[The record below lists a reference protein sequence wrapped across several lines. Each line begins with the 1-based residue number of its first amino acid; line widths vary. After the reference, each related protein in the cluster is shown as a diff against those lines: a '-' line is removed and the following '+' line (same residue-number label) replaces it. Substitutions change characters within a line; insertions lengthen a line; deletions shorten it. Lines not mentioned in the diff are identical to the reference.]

1 MTAQEMHLEIDL
13 ELQKLNS
20 NITKNILPEEKDW
33 FLNNEVLKFIK
44 QRTDPLSNRK
54 NTGFQDTA
62 KRVEDIKDL
71 IRTKNSFVEL
81 NNRGENIVHFP
92 SNYLHYVRFDA
103 YMIKTCNIT
112 KSKTKTNLYS
122 CKVDLAF
129 PNNTLDDYSISLVST
144 TNFTTT
150 IFNVVTDLPNN
161 YIVGSEFNKQKFILT
176 KALKIK
182 LETKLKE
189 VLSPN
194 SQIYWENDNTIV
206 IESDTAF
213 NNITIIKSNETD
225 NTLPDVVLNYSPIS
239 KEVKYYPL
247 EMTPLKAKARIVSE
261 EELTDIENS
270 TISKSRAKSPVSVI
284 QQNFLKFSK
293 LSDVVIG
300 SVDVVYICQPTLI
313 DVHLNSSLNMSNNN
327 CKEIVSNTIRFI
339 KALIQSNNYN
349 TYVNE
354 NVLIE

>member
-13 ELQKLNS
+13 KLQKLNS

-44 QRTDPLSNRK
+44 QRTDSLSNRK

-103 YMIKTCNIT
+103 HMIKTCNIT

-129 PNNTLDDYSISLVST
+129 PNNTLDDYSINLVSS
-144 TNFTTT
+144 TNSTTT
-150 IFNVVTDLPNN
+150 IFNATDLPDN
-161 YIVGSEFNKQKFILT
+161 YIVNNEFSKQKFLLV

-182 LETKLKE
+182 LETKLQE
-189 VLSPN
+189 ALSPN
-194 SQIYWENDNTIV
+194 SQIYWENDSTIV
-206 IESDTAF
+206 IESDAAF
-213 NNITIIKSNETD
+213 NNITIIKSNENN
-225 NTLPDVVLNYSPIS
+225 NTSSDVVLNYAPVS
-239 KEVKYYPL
+239 KEVEYYPL
-247 EMTPLKAKARIVSE
+247 KMTPLKAKARIVSE